1 MKKLFLYITSIVV
14 SSIVLMGCATLFG
27 KSSYPVSVNS
37 NPSGATIS
45 ITDKKGKEVYR
56 GASPATV
63 SLKSGAGF
71 FSRAEYQV
79 KISAKGFAEQIVP
92 INFKLNGWYFGN
104 LFLGGV
110 LGMLIVDP
118 ATGAMWKLETPP
130 VNVTLKS
137 SNAQLSHSLKIID
150 INTITIDE
158 RKSLVRLK

>member
-1 MKKLFLYITSIVV
+1 MV
-14 SSIVLMGCATLFG
+14 SSVVLIGCATLFG

-92 INFKLNGWYFGN
+92 LNFKLNG
-104 LFLGGV
+104 
-110 LGMLIVDP
+110 
-118 ATGAMWKLETPP
+118 
-130 VNVTLKS
+130 
-137 SNAQLSHSLKIID
+137 
-150 INTITIDE
+150 
-158 RKSLVRLK
+158 